1 MAKYLKNNKTAQK
14 PVQVNN
20 ASTRK
25 TSLERVRRNV
35 YRQAALAI
43 LTILLTVVILF
54 AMTSAWYTNIVQ
66 SSGLM
71 FEAEAWGF
79 NGTITIN
86 DAPILAAPGDDG
98 IVSMRVEND
107 SDTISAIS
115 VNVSKNGMS
124 EEMQKRLFFYVDTR
138 MNREGETMSRVYLN
152 RYEGYTYNVFGNGE
166 LRLTEQISNAP
177 VIKWEWVY
185 DVLGYYVL
193 AQPYEVT
200 TKTETVVV
208 GEDGSITPVTE
219 IETTIKMDIKEYL
232 RPIEYDFDK
241 ATTVVNTE
249 GDSVTVELDT
259 INGVISPETFLWRL
273 SQEDGYKGSIE
284 PDDKQ
289 DFGNYYVVDVDE
301 NGYGVYAYLCN
312 YAEIQMATVYD
323 TNLGKLAYKNS
334 QNMELTAQEQAM
346 LRQKATIT
354 LSAQKNESTAVHVT
368 TLSSLQN
375 AIASD
380 YADVVQLTS
389 NISIP
394 EGERLTIPANSKVM
408 LDLGGY
414 SITNVEGTAIKAEP
428 GSSLTM
434 TNGTLIQAK
443 QTQTE
448 NTSVTCGIYTIG
460 AEVVMSNMKINDFQY
475 GIYFGDH
482 EKENELDSR
491 VHVLN
496 SSIAAEDYAV
506 AISGNGLLSDQKT
519 QLIIENSTLT
529 SNSIVI
535 SGSGN
540 VDGNGRWGTD
550 IQIINS
556 TIAGTKRD
564 DLSVF
569 GGGIYHPQKDSTLM
583 VYNSYV
589 EGYNGIGIKGGNV
602 SIVDSTIKGLGDYT
616 EPAFAGSGYTD
627 TGDAVYIETNYDY
640 EIQLRISGSKSI
652 LTHRDAQSASLR
664 VFEEDATNV
673 LVQIE
678 GGTFDEEQPVAYLA
692 EGSIQNQVNNKTVVS
707 KAE

>member
-1 MAKYLKNNKTAQK
+1 
-14 PVQVNN
+14 
-20 ASTRK
+20 
-25 TSLERVRRNV
+25 
-35 YRQAALAI
+35 
-43 LTILLTVVILF
+43 
-54 AMTSAWYTNIVQ
+54 
-66 SSGLM
+66 
-71 FEAEAWGF
+71 
-79 NGTITIN
+79 
-86 DAPILAAPGDDG
+86 
-98 IVSMRVEND
+98 
-107 SDTISAIS
+107 
-115 VNVSKNGMS
+115 
-124 EEMQKRLFFYVDTR
+124 
-138 MNREGETMSRVYLN
+138 
-152 RYEGYTYNVFGNGE
+152 
-166 LRLTEQISNAP
+166 
-177 VIKWEWVY
+177 
-185 DVLGYYVL
+185 
-193 AQPYEVT
+193 
-200 TKTETVVV
+200 
-208 GEDGSITPVTE
+208 
-219 IETTIKMDIKEYL
+219 
-232 RPIEYDFDK
+232 
-241 ATTVVNTE
+241 
-249 GDSVTVELDT
+249 
-259 INGVISPETFLWRL
+259 
-273 SQEDGYKGSIE
+273 
-284 PDDKQ
+284 
-289 DFGNYYVVDVDE
+289 
-301 NGYGVYAYLCN
+301 
-312 YAEIQMATVYD
+312 
-323 TNLGKLAYKNS
+323 
-334 QNMELTAQEQAM
+334 MELTAQEQAM

-707 KAE
+707 RAE

>member
-20 ASTRK
+20 ASIRK

-98 IVSMRVEND
+98 VVSMRVEND

-368 TLSSLQN
+368 TLSSLQT

-491 VHVLN
+491 VHILN

-529 SNSIVI
+529 SNSIVV

-569 GGGIYHPQKDSTLM
+569 GAGIYHPQKDSTLM

-589 EGYNGIGIKGGNV
+589 EGYNGIGIKGGSV

-652 LTHRDAQSASLR
+652 LTHRDEQSASLR

-678 GGTFDEEQPVAYLA
+678 GGTFDEEQPVDYLV
-692 EGSIQNQVNNKTVVS
+692 EGSVQNQVNNKTVVS

>member
-678 GGTFDEEQPVAYLA
+678 GGTFDEEQPVSYLA

>member
-20 ASTRK
+20 ASIRK

-98 IVSMRVEND
+98 VVSMRVEND

-368 TLSSLQN
+368 TLSSLQT

-491 VHVLN
+491 VHILN

-529 SNSIVI
+529 SNSIVV

-569 GGGIYHPQKDSTLM
+569 GAGIYHPQKDSTLM

-589 EGYNGIGIKGGNV
+589 EGYNGIGIMGGSV

-652 LTHRDAQSASLR
+652 LTHRDEQSASLR

-678 GGTFDEEQPVAYLA
+678 GGTFDEEQPVDYLV
-692 EGSIQNQVNNKTVVS
+692 EGSVQNQVNNKTVVS

>member
-20 ASTRK
+20 ASIRK

-98 IVSMRVEND
+98 VVSMRVEND

-152 RYEGYTYNVFGNGE
+152 RYEGYTYNIFGNGE

-200 TKTETVVV
+200 TKTETVVI

-368 TLSSLQN
+368 TLSSLQT

-491 VHVLN
+491 VHILN

-529 SNSIVI
+529 SNSIVV

-569 GGGIYHPQKDSTLM
+569 GAGIYHPQKDSTLM

-589 EGYNGIGIKGGNV
+589 EGYNGIGIKGGSV
-602 SIVDSTIKGLGDYT
+602 SIADSTIKGLGDYT

-652 LTHRDAQSASLR
+652 LTHRDEQSASLR

-678 GGTFDEEQPVAYLA
+678 GGTFDEEQPVDYLV
-692 EGSIQNQVNNKTVVS
+692 EGSVQNQVNNKTVVS